1 MPEFSGLVFFA
12 GHLMIRI
19 VLLNC
24 PVERGY
30 TMTFKKLE
38 QALRITRDGLNGFV
52 FINSESLEI
61 IEREV
66 DGLATPIK
74 LNDEMTMW
82 VNAEMHSVNKL
93 TNSSSL
99 LSPYL
104 KSFYN
109 PFAQWLY
116 QVNVVIDDD
125 RYIYVGEYK
134 GTDWVLG
141 DVVITGQ
148 VSDEGEISS
157 LTYEQQNK
165 VFSCVS
171 SCERFNRR
179 VPVSAIPVM

>member
-1 MPEFSGLVFFA
+1 MKP
-12 GHLMIRI
+12 
-19 VLLNC
+19 
-24 PVERGY
+24 
-30 TMTFKKLE
+30 E
-38 QALRITRDGLNGFV
+38 QALRITKDGRNGFV
-52 FINSESLEI
+52 FFNSEPLET

-66 DGLATPIK
+66 NGSATPIK

-82 VNAEMHSVNKL
+82 VSTELMSVNKL

-109 PFAQWLY
+109 PFSQWLY
-116 QVNVVIDDD
+116 QVNVAIADD
-125 RYIYVGEYK
+125 RFIYVGEYE

-141 DVVITGQ
+141 DVVITGG

-157 LTYEQQNK
+157 LTYEQQDK
-165 VFSCVS
+165 VYQCVS
-171 SCERFNRR
+171 SCERFEKR

>member
-1 MPEFSGLVFFA
+1 MKP
-12 GHLMIRI
+12 
-19 VLLNC
+19 
-24 PVERGY
+24 
-30 TMTFKKLE
+30 E
-38 QALRITRDGLNGFV
+38 QALRITKDGRNGFV
-52 FINSESLEI
+52 IFNSEPLET

-66 DGLATPIK
+66 NGSATPIK

-82 VNAEMHSVNKL
+82 VSTELMSVNKL

-116 QVNVVIDDD
+116 QVNVAIADD
-125 RYIYVGEYK
+125 RFIYVGEYE

-141 DVVITGQ
+141 DVVITGG

-157 LTYEQQNK
+157 LTYEQQDK
-165 VFSCVS
+165 VYQCVS
-171 SCERFNRR
+171 SCERFEKR